1 MRKMVSRFLL
11 VAFMLFIVAS
21 ITGCGKTE
29 APAAKEKPK
38 EKYPTRAIT
47 VFVNYGAGGSSDL
60 GTRALMAVVE
70 KDLGVPINVM
80 NKPGAGGW
88 IGWLELL
95 KAKPDGYTISLIN
108 TPNLIT
114 GYMDPKQNR
123 KENIDS
129 FALIANHVTD
139 PGAIAIRNDEKRF
152 TNMKELVE
160 YAKKNVVTTT
170 STGITGDDHIAA
182 LKFNKQ
188 YGTKFEAVHNRGA
201 NETITQVLGGHVD
214 VMFANVGDVTTL
226 HKNKEIKVLA
236 VMSEKRSPLLA
247 EIPTLKE
254 IGYDGVYSWSA
265 RGFAAPKGT
274 DPAVIAILTAAIE
287 RATKNPDHM
296 KKMAE
301 MGLTLDYQNPEGV
314 YKSLKV
320 EEQGVVG
327 IKDLLGWK

>member
-1 MRKMVSRFLL
+1 MMRKMFGRFLIVSLMLVL
-11 VAFMLFIVAS
+11 VASLAA
-21 ITGCGKTE
+21 CGKSNT
-29 APAAKEKPK
+29 PAAKEK

-70 KDLGVPINVM
+70 KDLGVPINVI

-88 IGWLELL
+88 VGWAELL
-95 KAKPDGYTISLIN
+95 KSKPDGYTISLIN

-114 GYMDPKQNR
+114 GYMDPKSNR

-160 YAKKNVVTTT
+160 YAKTHVVTTT

-182 LKFNKQ
+182 LKFNKK

-201 NETITQVLGGHVD
+201 NETITAVLGGHVD

-236 VMSEKRSPLLA
+236 VMDDKRSPLLSDV
-247 EIPTLKE
+247 PTLKE
-254 IGYDGVYSWSA
+254 LGFDGVVSWSA

-274 DPAVIAILTAAIE
+274 DPAMIAVLTSAIE
-287 RATKNPDHM
+287 RATKNPEHR
-296 KKMAE
+296 KKMDE
-301 MGLTLDYQNPEGV
+301 MGLQLDYQNQEGV
-314 YKSLKV
+314 YKSLKR
-320 EEQGVVG
+320 EEQGIVE
-327 IKDLLGWK
+327 IKDLLGW